1 MLSTFSCPVDKTTAV
16 VKSIKVSKTRFKTE
30 AFKFIADH
38 PFVFVHCEIRICDAR
53 NSNSRCAQGC
63 ITEMRKRR
71 DVRNDDVLYP
81 LAQGPLTISS
91 DTTPNLSSATKSAL
105 QGKQN
110 DIIHIVWVE
119 LGCVR
124 LTIFRNK
131 NTHKFVTNFFS
142 LPRRRRNGKGIG
154 TEEEKGGI
162 LEPIR
167 NFLSDF

>member
-16 VKSIKVSKTRFKTE
+16 VKSIKVSKARFKTE

-38 PFVFVHCEIRICDAR
+38 PFVFFHCEIRICDAR

-91 DTTPNLSSATKSAL
+91 DMTPNVSSATKSAL

-110 DIIHIVWVE
+110 DTIHSV
-119 LGCVR
+119 
-124 LTIFRNK
+124 
-131 NTHKFVTNFFS
+131 S
-142 LPRRRRNGKGIG
+142 
-154 TEEEKGGI
+154 
-162 LEPIR
+162 
-167 NFLSDF
+167 